1 MTYVLAYD
9 IGTTGVKT
17 CLFSVEE
24 RITLLSSAQAG
35 YGLYLV
41 EGGGAE
47 QEPEEWWQAMSRTTR
62 TLFARTDVRPDQVAG
77 LSFCSQM
84 QGLALVD
91 REGAPV
97 RRAMSYMDQRAGEE
111 LLRFQLKGR

>member
-24 RITLLSSAQAG
+24 RIGLLASAQKG

-41 EGGGAE
+41 KRTVEAHGGAISA
-47 QEPEEWWQAMSRTTR
+47 QSGLGRGMGI
-62 TLFARTDVRPDQVAG
+62 TLTLPLRPAAFSAG
-77 LSFCSQM
+77 ASQ
-84 QGLALVD
+84 
-91 REGAPV
+91 
-97 RRAMSYMDQRAGEE
+97 
-111 LLRFQLKGR
+111 K

>member
-62 TLFARTDVRPDQVAG
+62 RPGCPSAPRCRGWRWWTGRARPCAG
-77 LSFCSQM
+77 
-84 QGLALVD
+84 
-91 REGAPV
+91 P
-97 RRAMSYMDQRAGEE
+97 
-111 LLRFQLKGR
+111 